1 MGLASRYSGLQLV
14 PDVATALVAVLPRMA
29 ERTVAAIIDE
39 VPAYAD
45 PFRGR
50 MGQNIENAV
59 QTSLGAF
66 LRLATRGG
74 ESDSELSGAL
84 DGAYELGRGEARE
97 GRSIDALLAAYRVGA
112 RVAWQELSMTAVE
125 AGVPATTVA
134 RFAEL
139 VFAYIDELSASS
151 VSGHTDQLATA
162 GRVRQ
167 RYLDVLARQLLAG
180 EESVTLRASA
190 DAAAWSPPES
200 LTAVL
205 TPAAR
210 VRRLTTLLSPGFLQV
225 ADELP
230 GLDPVESWAV
240 ILVPDV
246 DGHRRSALLGALSGH
261 SAVIGPPRPWL
272 QVKGSYSRAVRARH
286 LMVEGHDLVDTDE
299 HLAHLVLSADL
310 DSVDDLR
317 QRVLAPLAE
326 LGPRGFDRLVETLR
340 SWLLHQGRR
349 EAVAADLF
357 VHPQTV
363 RYRMNQIRAA
373 YGEALND
380 PETVLELMVA
390 LGGSDR

>member
-1 MGLASRYSGLQLV
+1 MAGVVDDSG
-14 PDVATALVAVLPRMA
+14 
-29 ERTVAAIIDE
+29 
-39 VPAYAD
+39 
-45 PFRGR
+45 
-50 MGQNIENAV
+50 
-59 QTSLGAF
+59 
-66 LRLATRGG
+66 RGG
-74 ESDSELSGAL
+74 SAGDH
-84 DGAYELGRGEARE
+84 GRG
-97 GRSIDALLAAYRVGA
+97 
-112 RVAWQELSMTAVE
+112 
-125 AGVPATTVA
+125 
-134 RFAEL
+134 FAEL

-167 RYLDVLARQLLAG
+167 RYLDLLARQLLAG

-210 VRRLTTLLSPGFLQV
+210 VRRLTTLLSPGFLEV

-240 ILVPDV
+240 ILVPDA

-310 DSVDDLR
+310 DSVEDLR
-317 QRVLAPLAE
+317 QRVLAPW
-326 LGPRGFDRLVETLR
+326 P
-340 SWLLHQGRR
+340 S
-349 EAVAADLF
+349 
-357 VHPQTV
+357 
-363 RYRMNQIRAA
+363 
-373 YGEALND
+373 
-380 PETVLELMVA
+380 
-390 LGGSDR
+390 

>member
-1 MGLASRYSGLQLV
+1 
-14 PDVATALVAVLPRMA
+14 
-29 ERTVAAIIDE
+29 
-39 VPAYAD
+39 
-45 PFRGR
+45 
-50 MGQNIENAV
+50 
-59 QTSLGAF
+59 
-66 LRLATRGG
+66 
-74 ESDSELSGAL
+74 
-84 DGAYELGRGEARE
+84 
-97 GRSIDALLAAYRVGA
+97 
-112 RVAWQELSMTAVE
+112 MTAVE

-167 RYLDVLARQLLAG
+167 RYLDLLARQLLAG

-210 VRRLTTLLSPGFLQV
+210 VRRLTTLLSPGFLEV

-240 ILVPDV
+240 ILVPDA

-310 DSVDDLR
+310 DSVEDLR

-373 YGEALND
+373 YGDALND
-380 PETVLELMVA
+380 PETVLELVVA
-390 LGGSDR
+390 LGGSDRSDSRRTISPV